1 MSNPSVTPK
10 LSPASERSRF
20 QWRPYWVWGSFGV
33 ITNAAIWAL
42 ALLYLKLAPP
52 TYTSKWS
59 LIVPGAASAGVNLN
73 IPNIGQASS
82 NTTNPPPIKIDP
94 RNNYEYIVTNPSV
107 LAAAAAAVRMS
118 VEDFG
123 EPEITLV
130 KDSSIIEFSLNGK
143 NPAEAQRKSK
153 ALYQTFIT
161 QVNRLRNEELAQRNQ
176 ETQVPLQSVRAKL
189 EAAQQRLAQYK
200 AKSVLS
206 SPDQIKDLSANLEQL
221 RRQRAEI
228 LGQQQHT
235 TTRLQQL
242 SVSLKLSPQ
251 EANDAFIL
259 QADQSFQ
266 QYLKDYSDASGNREA
281 LLSKLLPESPVVVQ
295 ATAKQEAAKAAFLA
309 RGRVVLGKPVD
320 EQTLYRLNLKL
331 NSGQAEREKL
341 FSELIDTKAEQQ
353 GLTDQ
358 VQTLERQIAQLESRL
373 KLLSQEQLSLDKL
386 GRESQVAETVFSSTV
401 AKLDLSQSAT
411 SDAYPAVHLISEPS
425 LPKEPSIPDPKI
437 VFLGT
442 LAVSFLATSG
452 IVLFWLDKRGL
463 FKLFAPEELN
473 SSSMRKPWREM
484 SRKD

>member
-20 QWRPYWVWGSFGV
+20 QWRPYLVWGSLGV
-33 ITNAAIWAL
+33 ITNAAIWTL

-59 LIVPGAASAGVNLN
+59 LIVPGAAAPGVNLN
-73 IPNIGQASS
+73 IPNIGQATS
-82 NTTNPPPIKIDP
+82 NTSNPPAVKTDP
-94 RNNYEYIVTNPSV
+94 RNNYQYIVTNPSV
-107 LAAAAAAVRMS
+107 LAAAAAAVGMS

-130 KDSSIIEFSLNGK
+130 KDSSIIEFSVNGK

-153 ALYQTFIT
+153 VLYQTFIT
-161 QVNRLRNEELAQRNQ
+161 QVNRLRNQELAQRNQ
-176 ETQVPLQSVRAKL
+176 DTQVPLQSARAKL
-189 EAAQQRLAQYK
+189 EAAQQRIAQYK
-200 AKSVLS
+200 AKSLLS

-221 RRQRAEI
+221 RRQRAEV

-259 QADQSFQ
+259 QADQPFQ

-281 LLSKLLPESPVVVQ
+281 LLSKLLPESSVVVQ

-309 RGRVVLGKPVD
+309 RGRTLLGKPVD

-341 FSELIDTKAEQQ
+341 LSELIDTKAEQQ

-373 KLLSQEQLSLDKL
+373 KLLTQEQLSLDKL
-386 GRESQVAETVFSSTV
+386 GRESQVAESIFASTV
-401 AKLDLSQSAT
+401 AKLDLSQSA
-411 SDAYPAVHLISEPS
+411 SSESYPAVHLLSEPS
-425 LPKEPSIPDPKI
+425 LPENPSAPDPKI
-437 VFLGT
+437 VLLGA
-442 LAVSFLATSG
+442 LAGSFLFSATF
-452 IVLFWLDKRGL
+452 VLLWLDRKGVV
-463 FKLFAPEELN
+463 KLFTEEKQN
-473 SSSMRKPWREM
+473 SSSTRKL
-484 SRKD
+484 